1 MKFLSEVLHNV
12 QEFAWVDMGDL
23 VGLIEED
30 KASANFMA
38 ADRNPA
44 TLAKHYTL
52 KCNEVDHISG
62 EP

>member
-1 MKFLSEVLHNV
+1 MKFLSEVSHDV
-12 QEFAWVDMGDL
+12 HEFAWVDMGEL

-30 KASANFMA
+30 KTSANSMA
-38 ADRNPA
+38 ADRNPPI
-44 TLAKHYTL
+44 LAKHYTL